1 VDVTLRQRSIAGT
14 QLLRMK
20 IISADFDRSASDV
33 KSCPNWN
40 RPEFAFIGRSNVGKS
55 SLLNMLVE
63 RRDLAKVSGTPGKTK
78 LINYFIVNGSWCLV
92 DLPGYGYAKTTQV
105 KRADFNEAVA
115 DYLEKRENL
124 RCTFVLIDSNLP
136 PQPIDLEFV
145 RWLGIA
151 GVPFVLV
158 FTKAD
163 KQSATGTE
171 KNIAA
176 FKKCLSAWWGD
187 ELPGTITCSAKTK
200 DGRSEIL
207 DVIEESL
214 AKKKE
219 D

>member
-1 VDVTLRQRSIAGT
+1 
-14 QLLRMK
+14 MK
-20 IISADFDRSASDV
+20 A
-33 KSCPNWN
+33 CPNWN

-63 RRDLAKVSGTPGKTK
+63 RRDLAKVSGTPGKTR
-78 LINYFIVNGSWCLV
+78 LINYFIINGSWCLV

-105 KRADFNEAVA
+105 QRADFNEAVA

-145 RWLGIA
+145 RWLGNV

-163 KQSATGTE
+163 KQSSAGTG

-176 FKKCLSAWWGD
+176 FKKSLSAWWGE

-200 DGRSEIL
+200 DGRTEIL

-214 AKKKE
+214 VNKKGA
-219 D
+219 

>member
-1 VDVTLRQRSIAGT
+1 MDVTLRQRSIAGT

-176 FKKCLSAWWGD
+176 FKRWGD